1 VTNSCRASVVAA
13 AILIH
18 LQRAKRRGLDQTNH
32 VLSFFGKKNTR
43 NVRTKSQTLEKK
55 KEIFFFVQNVNSIY
69 SDDMRLPQKD
79 GINKSLSLSLS
90 LCPTSLW
97 PLYLVRANVK
107 RQQPKVQRTHYYLG
121 WPKCKPLA

>member
-90 LCPTSLW
+90 LSNFT
-97 PLYLVRANVK
+97 VAAVFGQGK
-107 RQQPKVQRTHYYLG
+107 RQTPTTQSPAHTLLSR
-121 WPKCKPLA
+121 LAKM